1 MRMLFLVV
9 ALVIGVLILI
19 TLVQAARADTILDR
33 LLNIALA
40 AANSLVL
47 LVLIGFVFERPAF
60 FGDVGLAYALLA
72 FLFPL
77 AFAKYLES
85 EGGSL
90 SDWRNN
96 RPRRAAAGPDPDGA
110 GMPDAGTPDA
120 DRPGADGPDTA
131 DASNEEAPS

>member
-9 ALVIGVLILI
+9 ALVIGGLILI

-85 EGGSL
+85 EGGTL
-90 SDWRNN
+90 ADWRNN
-96 RPRRAAAGPDPDGA
+96 RPRRADGGPDPD
-110 GMPDAGTPDA
+110 DAGAPDV
-120 DRPGADGPDTA
+120 DGPDAAET
-131 DASNEEAPS
+131 SSGEAPS

>member
-96 RPRRAAAGPDPDGA
+96 RPRRAGAGPDPD
-110 GMPDAGTPDA
+110 DADGSDA
-120 DRPGADGPDTA
+120 DRPGADGPDAA
-131 DASNEEAPS
+131 DASSGEAPS

>member
-1 MRMLFLVV
+1 MLFLVV
-9 ALVIGVLILI
+9 ALVIGGLILI

-85 EGGSL
+85 EGGTL
-90 SDWRNN
+90 ADWRNN
-96 RPRRAAAGPDPDGA
+96 RPRRADEGPDPD
-110 GMPDAGTPDA
+110 DVGTPDA
-120 DRPGADGPDTA
+120 DGPDA
-131 DASNEEAPS
+131 AEASSGEAPS

>member
-90 SDWRNN
+90 ADWRNN
-96 RPRRAAAGPDPDGA
+96 RPRGAPTGPDGVDT
-110 GMPDAGTPDA
+110 GTPDA
-120 DRPGADGPDTA
+120 
-131 DASNEEAPS
+131 ASTGTEEAPS

>member
-1 MRMLFLVV
+1 MRLLFLAV

-19 TLVQAARADTILDR
+19 TLIQAARADTILDR

-47 LVLIGFVFERPAF
+47 LVLIGFVFERPSF

-85 EGGSL
+85 EGGGL
-90 SDWRNN
+90 PDWR
-96 RPRRAAAGPDPDGA
+96 RTMLRRLGGSDNGSDGDGDAPNGDNGDSGDPH
-110 GMPDAGTPDA
+110 
-120 DRPGADGPDTA
+120 PG
-131 DASNEEAPS
+131 EAPS